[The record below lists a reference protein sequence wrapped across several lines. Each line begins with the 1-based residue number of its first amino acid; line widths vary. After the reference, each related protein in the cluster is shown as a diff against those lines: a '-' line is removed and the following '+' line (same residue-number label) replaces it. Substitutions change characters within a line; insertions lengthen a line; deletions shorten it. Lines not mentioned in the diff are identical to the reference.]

1 MAISVKKR
9 RKIEKVVTVEYD
21 GETAD
26 VRYRPAAITK
36 GLSDDILEQ
45 DFKTSSQVIAY
56 WLSQVVV
63 SWDVLDEDDKPMEP
77 TPELMSQL
85 EPQFL
90 SAVRD
95 AIVGDMS
102 PNPKSGEG
110 SFTG

>member
-21 GETAD
+21 GDSAD

-36 GLSDDILEQ
+36 GLSEEILEQ

-95 AIVGDMS
+95 AIVEDMS
-102 PNPKSGEG
+102 PNAKSGEG